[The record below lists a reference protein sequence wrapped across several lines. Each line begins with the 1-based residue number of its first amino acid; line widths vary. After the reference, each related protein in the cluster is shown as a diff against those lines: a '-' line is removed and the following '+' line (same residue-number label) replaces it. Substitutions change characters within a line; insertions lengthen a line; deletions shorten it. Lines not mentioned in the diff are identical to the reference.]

1 MVGCSNTPTSNE
13 PEEDRSEV
21 VVDYN
26 VQRTE
31 NGVTYKPEKD
41 SPYGSFTFP
50 IKETTYTIHALPSQD
65 AKDLVLWE
73 IKLTIYDSFLGIK
86 ETKYA
91 DGIIAVYDPF
101 RGNFRVSAYD
111 GANFVFKA
119 KSHGWLV
126 QTNIKK

>member
-1 MVGCSNTPTSNE
+1 MRWFNYILFPLLLVGCSNTPTSNE
-13 PEEDRSEV
+13 PEEDWSEM

-65 AKDLVLWE
+65 AKDLALWE
-73 IKLTIYDSFLGIK
+73 IKLTINDSYLGIK
-86 ETKYA
+86 
-91 DGIIAVYDPF
+91 I
-101 RGNFRVSAYD
+101 
-111 GANFVFKA
+111 
-119 KSHGWLV
+119 
-126 QTNIKK
+126 